1 VSVTH
6 SSILRKVIPATALS
20 LLAVQPC
27 ISQNGNLTKDEIL
40 VGFHYGDMSNQIGRD
55 QKDHPLNIW
64 PFFEDYLTYMED
76 ELLTT
81 SYADFW
87 RWWFVLERYKGDE
100 KGLEELDKVV
110 DACLERGIKVKI
122 DLCWSTWWI
131 NDKDWEEGSRIP
143 VGPQDVDDWIHL
155 CDLLGRRFKGR
166 IGMWDLQGEANDLK
180 GYWQGRPNEYVHEIY
195 KQGYRAFKRVDPGC
209 LIGVSGASPSVSRE
223 DLDKWYWSNIS
234 NCAGFYDNIP
244 INYFADVADPYKGA
258 IHYHDSVRGMLDKV
272 GQKDTEVGM
281 GESSVQW
288 AETTEKAATDPLNM
302 EAQARRLNEV
312 YGQLFDVGMN
322 KFINWATEFAPGG
335 GHWPWRW
342 GFRNYEDWWG
352 IWPEDFKVPGTQI
365 VYKYKSKDGKEIDL
379 RGEWARPADP
389 YYPTWEIH
397 RFWSEI
403 APPGGEC
410 VRIPMTLDPAKEA
423 VWKIA
428 GYQRSFDQVVGLVF
442 RPGGQPAQASIDLT
456 ATGWMTG
463 APIVVTVTTT
473 QINFRTGEKE
483 VYGTQKH
490 ETAKDEVPLRV
501 ELPERGE
508 FVSISVE
515 PAPVGWNALFEG
527 AVWPKVVE
535 VGEDL
540 SGFVVLQ
547 NTGGQTW
554 RKGEVVLAAFDSIS
568 ALSAK
573 ESSTWD
579 LPKDVAPG
587 EKTAIEISLPA
598 GQTPGR
604 FWNSLR
610 LKTSSGDGIGPFIGV
625 ASRIVNQEVPRKLVA
640 YREVGQIRLK
650 WFAPVKGETPAAYEL
665 ERAEGFDQ
673 PFTVLAKVEGT
684 EYIDRVVT
692 PDKAYY
698 YRVAAL
704 NSNGKRSQPGN
715 EDNAKAIT
723 QPRILDAE
731 IVSNNVPARIRIG
744 DVTEVSVTIKNT
756 GTKTWRL
763 NQPEAVKYWFQP
775 TQLWGIQNEAQ
786 LAKAILQGA
795 TEVKTGDTVTVSFPY
810 VGRKPGR
817 YENHWIVRME
827 VPEAARKKAEEG
839 LTQHAYVGTPLLVE
853 TVVEGK

>member
-1 VSVTH
+1 MSMSQ
-6 SSILRKVIPATALS
+6 SSIFRAMLPATALS
-20 LLAVQPC
+20 LLAASPC
-27 ISQNGNLTKDEIL
+27 IGQNGSLSKDEIL
-40 VGFHYGDMSNQIGRD
+40 IGIHYGDMSNQVGRD

-76 ELLTT
+76 ELSTT

-143 VGPQDVDDWIHL
+143 VGPQDVDDWVHL
-155 CDLLGRRFKGR
+155 CDLLGRRFRGR

-180 GYWQGRPNEYVHEIY
+180 GYWQGRPNEFVHEIY

-209 LIGVSGASPSVSRE
+209 LIGASGASPSVSRE

-258 IHYHDSVRGMLDKV
+258 IHYHYSVRGMLDKV

-281 GESSVQW
+281 GESSIQW

-322 KFINWATEFAPGG
+322 KFITWATEFAPGG

-342 GFRNYEDWWG
+342 GYRNYEDWWG
-352 IWPEDFKVPGTQI
+352 IWPDDFKVPGTQI
-365 VYKYKSKDGKEIDL
+365 VYKYKGKDGKEIDL
-379 RGEWARPADP
+379 RGEWPRPADP
-389 YYPTWEIH
+389 YYPAWEIY

-403 APPGGEC
+403 APSGAEC
-410 VRIPMTLDPAKEA
+410 VRIPMTLDPTKEE
-423 VWKIA
+423 VWKVA
-428 GYQRSFDQVVGLVF
+428 GYQRARDRMVGLVF
-442 RPGGQPAQASIDLT
+442 RPGGQSARARLNLT
-456 ATGWMTG
+456 TTGWMTN
-463 APIVVTVTTT
+463 APLVVTVTTA
-473 QINFRTGEKE
+473 QIDFRTGEKKVLSTQTHDGHVGESFLE
-483 VYGTQKH
+483 V
-490 ETAKDEVPLRV
+490 D
-501 ELPERGE
+501 LPEQGE
-508 FVSISVE
+508 FVTITVE
-515 PAPVGWNALFEG
+515 PAVGGWKAEFEG
-527 AVWPKVVE
+527 AVWPKVAE

-540 SGFVVLQ
+540 TGFVVLL
-547 NTGGQTW
+547 NTGGQSW
-554 RKGEVVLAAFDSIS
+554 KKGEVVLASATSTS
-568 ALSAK
+568 ALPS
-573 ESSTWD
+573 EGSLRWE
-579 LPKDVAPG
+579 LPQDVTPG
-587 EKTAIEISLPA
+587 EKVAIRIHLSA
-598 GQTPGR
+598 GQSAGR
-604 FWNSLR
+604 FWNSFR
-610 LKTSSGDGIGPFIGV
+610 LQSKAGKGIGPMFGV
-625 ASRIVNQEVPRKLVA
+625 TTQVVNLQAPRKLVA
-640 YREVGQIRLK
+640 HREMGQIRLK
-650 WFAPVKGETPAAYEL
+650 WFAPVKGKTPVAYEL
-665 ERAEGFDQ
+665 ERAEGFEQ
-673 PFTVLAKVEGT
+673 PFTLLTKTVET
-684 EYIDRVVT
+684 DYIDQAVT
-692 PDKAYY
+692 PGKAYY
-698 YRVAAL
+698 YRVVAVDA
-704 NSNGKRSQPGN
+704 NGQRTQPSN

-731 IVSNNVPARIRIG
+731 IVSHNVPARVRVG
-744 DVTEVSVTIKNT
+744 DVTEFTVTIKNT

-786 LAKAILQGA
+786 LAKAVFTGA
-795 TEVKTGDTVTVSFPY
+795 TEIKTGDTVTVSFPY
-810 VGRKPGR
+810 VGRKPGHF
-817 YENHWIVRME
+817 ENHWIVRME
-827 VPEAARKKAEEG
+827 VPEAARKNADQG